1 MKKFKR
7 VKKMSKKMRF
17 WCIVGIF
24 FLIFGCVLLFFNYHV
39 NPIIIEV
46 SEASI
51 KSLTSKSVN
60 SAVQTVLN
68 NTNVYDEL
76 IQINTDKDGNI
87 SNFAVK
93 SILINKLGKEIGKT
107 AQQNLEAVG
116 SSGIEIPLGT
126 LTGVPLLVGLGPTLN
141 FKVQPIGSFSSTFS
155 SEFISA
161 GINQTNHRIY
171 LNIKALVSLV
181 MPTASRSISTNA
193 QILLCESIIVGK
205 VPDTYLNSSSL
216 DEMMNLIPS

>member
-1 MKKFKR
+1 M
-7 VKKMSKKMRF
+7 VSVIA
-17 WCIVGIF
+17 IVS
-24 FLIFGCVLLFFNYHV
+24 LSMLLFFNFHV

-60 SAVQTVLN
+60 SAVQSVIN

-76 IQINTDKDGNI
+76 IQINTDSDGNI
-87 SNFAVK
+87 TTFQVK
-93 SILINKLGKEIGKT
+93 SILINRLGKEIGK
-107 AQQNLEAVG
+107 AALQNLETVG
-116 SSGIEIPLGT
+116 SSGVEIPLGT
-126 LTGVPLLVGLGPTLN
+126 LTGIPLLVGLGPELN
-141 FKVQPIGSFSSTFS
+141 FRVQPIGTFTSTFS

-171 LNIKALVSLV
+171 LNIKALVNLV
-181 MPTASRSISTNA
+181 MPTASRSITTNT

>member
-1 MKKFKR
+1 MFKFLKR
-7 VKKMSKKMRF
+7 KLRKRKRWVVVSVIA
-17 WCIVGIF
+17 IVS
-24 FLIFGCVLLFFNYHV
+24 LSMLLFFNFHV

-60 SAVQTVLN
+60 SAVQSVIN

-76 IQINTDKDGNI
+76 IQINTDSDGNI
-87 SNFAVK
+87 TTFQVK
-93 SILINKLGKEIGKT
+93 SILINRLGKEIGK
-107 AQQNLEAVG
+107 AALQNLETVG
-116 SSGIEIPLGT
+116 SSGVEIPLGT
-126 LTGVPLLVGLGPTLN
+126 LTGIPLLVGLGPELN
-141 FKVQPIGSFSSTFS
+141 FRVQPIGTFTSTFS

-171 LNIKALVSLV
+171 LNIKALVNLV
-181 MPTASRSISTNA
+181 MPTASRSITTNT

>member
-1 MKKFKR
+1 MFKWLKRRKFIHKR
-7 VKKMSKKMRF
+7 GVVWGVVIASLLT
-17 WCIVGIF
+17 IF
-24 FLIFGCVLLFFNYHV
+24 LFFNFHV

-51 KSLTSKSVN
+51 RSLTSKSVN
-60 SAVQTVLN
+60 SAVQSVIN
-68 NTNVYDEL
+68 NTNLYDEL
-76 IQINTDKDGNI
+76 IQINTDSDGNI
-87 SNFAVK
+87 TTFQVK
-93 SILINKLGKEIGKT
+93 SILINRLGKEIGK
-107 AQQNLEAVG
+107 AALQNLETVG
-116 SSGIEIPLGT
+116 SSGVGIPLGT
-126 LTGVPLLVGLGPTLN
+126 LTGVPVLVGIGPELN
-141 FKVQPIGSFSSTFS
+141 FKVHPIGTFSSTFS

-171 LNIKALVSLV
+171 LNITGSVNIVL
-181 MPTASRSISTNA
+181 PTASKNVTTNT

>member
-1 MKKFKR
+1 MFKWLKQRKFAHKR
-7 VKKMSKKMRF
+7 AVVWGVIIGALLS
-17 WCIVGIF
+17 IF
-24 FLIFGCVLLFFNYHV
+24 LFFNFHV

-51 KSLTSKSVN
+51 RSLASKSVN
-60 SAVQTVLN
+60 SAVQSVIN

-76 IQINTDKDGNI
+76 IQINTDSDGNI
-87 SNFAVK
+87 TTFQVK
-93 SILINKLGKEIGKT
+93 SILINRLGKEIGK
-107 AQQNLEAVG
+107 AALQNLETVG
-116 SSGIEIPLGT
+116 SSGVGIPLGT
-126 LTGVPLLVGLGPTLN
+126 LTGVPVLVGLGPELN
-141 FKVQPIGSFSSTFS
+141 FKVHPIGTFSSTFS

-171 LNIKALVSLV
+171 LNITGSVNIV
-181 MPTASRSISTNA
+181 MPTASKNVTTNT

>member
-1 MKKFKR
+1 MSKR
-7 VKKMSKKMRF
+7 VKLWWFFS
-17 WCIVGIF
+17 VF
-24 FLIFGCVLLFFNYHV
+24 FLLFVGVLLFFNYYV

-46 SEASI
+46 SEATI

-76 IQINTDKDGNI
+76 IQINTDNDGNI
-87 SNFAVK
+87 SNFSVK

-126 LTGVPLLVGLGPTLN
+126 LTGVPLLVGVGPALN

-216 DEMMNLIPS
+216 DEMMNLIPN

>member
-1 MKKFKR
+1 MRIKFKHR
-7 VKKMSKKMRF
+7 PRRWVIRLAV
-17 WCIVGIF
+17 VGTLLAIF
-24 FLIFGCVLLFFNYHV
+24 LFFNFHV

-51 KSLTSKSVN
+51 RSLTSKSVN
-60 SAVQTVLN
+60 SAVQSVIN
-68 NTNVYDEL
+68 NTNIYDEL
-76 IQINTDKDGNI
+76 IQINTDSEGNI
-87 SNFAVK
+87 TNFQVK
-93 SILINKLGKEIGKT
+93 SILINRLGKEIGK
-107 AQQNLEAVG
+107 AALQNLETEG
-116 SSGIEIPLGT
+116 SSGVEIPLGT
-126 LTGVPLLVGLGPTLN
+126 LTGVPIFVGLGPELN
-141 FKVQPIGSFSSTFS
+141 FKVHPIGTFSSTFS

-171 LNIKALVSLV
+171 LNIKSSVNLV
-181 MPTASRSISTNA
+181 MPTASKNVTTNT